1 MKKTQMAA
9 ALAGVLLSAQ
19 LMAQTVVTVN
29 GTKIDSDELDARAKF
44 VQQQSQGQVKDSP
57 ELRQF
62 IANEV
67 VVETVVVQEAR
78 RLKLDQS
85 TDYKTAEADA
95 RRQARDRGLDKQPN
109 FQAHWKRFLN
119 QVLMDVYAQHIVQQD
134 PVTDAQLQE
143 RYNAIKTRYD
153 NTDEVQIGEIITDKA
168 EQAQAAIRELAA
180 KKSFADVARK
190 YSIDPEV
197 KAGQS
202 AISDFM
208 ALVDLKE
215 ARPKIFAAVQN
226 LKAGEFTRQAL
237 NEDNKAFVVFYMST
251 RRKIAVE
258 PFEKVRE
265 GLLNNM
271 RQERV
276 QAAVGALMQKANIVP
291 AQ

>member
-1 MKKTQMAA
+1 M
-9 ALAGVLLSAQ
+9 
-19 LMAQTVVTVN
+19 
-29 GTKIDSDELDARAKF
+29 
-44 VQQQSQGQVKDSP
+44 
-57 ELRQF
+57 
-62 IANEV
+62 

-85 TDYKTAEADA
+85 ADYKTAEADA
-95 RRQARDRGLDKQPN
+95 RRQARDRGLDKQPD
-109 FQAHWKRFLN
+109 FQANWKRFLN
-119 QVLMDVYAQHIVQQD
+119 QVLMDVYAQHIVQQN

-190 YSIDPEV
+190 YSIDPSV
-197 KAGQS
+197 NAGQS

-237 NEDNKAFVVFYMST
+237 NEDNKAFVVFYMSV

>member
-1 MKKTQMAA
+1 MKPTYIAA
-9 ALAGVLLSAQ
+9 ALSAA
-19 LMAQTVVTVN
+19 LISGSLFAQTVVTVN
-29 GTKIDSDELDARAKF
+29 GTKIDSSELDRR
-44 VQQQSQGQVKDSP
+44 VQAVVAGSQGQVQDSP

-62 IANEV
+62 IAQQT
-67 VVETVVVQEAR
+67 VVETVV
-78 RLKLDQS
+78 
-85 TDYKTAEADA
+85 T
-95 RRQARDRGLDKQPN
+95 QAAKKQGLDKSKEYKDVESESMK
-109 FQAHWKRFLN
+109 QAKAQGADKQADFKQQWTDYQN
-119 QVLMDVYAQHIVQQD
+119 QLLMQIYARDVINKN
-134 PVTDAQLQE
+134 PVTDAQVQQ
-143 RYNAIKTRYD
+143 RYNEIKQRYD

>member
-1 MKKTQMAA
+1 M
-9 ALAGVLLSAQ
+9 
-19 LMAQTVVTVN
+19 
-29 GTKIDSDELDARAKF
+29 
-44 VQQQSQGQVKDSP
+44 KDSP

-85 TDYKTAEADA
+85 ADYKTAEADA
-95 RRQARDRGLDKQPN
+95 RRQARDRGLDKQPD
-109 FQAHWKRFLN
+109 FQANWKRFLN
-119 QVLMDVYAQHIVQQD
+119 QVLMDVYAQHIVQQN

-143 RYNAIKTRYD
+143 RYNVIKTRYD

-251 RRKIAVE
+251 RRTIAVE

>member
-1 MKKTQMAA
+1 MKPTYIAA
-9 ALAGVLLSAQ
+9 ALSAVMISGS
-19 LMAQTVVTVN
+19 LFAQTVVTVN
-29 GTKIDSDELDARAKF
+29 GSKIDSSELDRR
-44 VQQQSQGQVKDSP
+44 VQAVVAGSQGQVQDSP

-62 IANEV
+62 IAQQT
-67 VVETVVVQEAR
+67 VVETVV
-78 RLKLDQS
+78 
-85 TDYKTAEADA
+85 T
-95 RRQARDRGLDKQPN
+95 QAAKKQGLDKSKEYKDVESESMK
-109 FQAHWKRFLN
+109 QAKAQGADKQADFKQQWADYQN
-119 QVLMDVYAQHIVQQD
+119 QLLMQVYARDVINKN
-134 PVTDAQLQE
+134 PVTDAQVQQ
-143 RYNAIKTRYD
+143 RYNEIKQRYD

>member
-1 MKKTQMAA
+1 M
-9 ALAGVLLSAQ
+9 
-19 LMAQTVVTVN
+19 
-29 GTKIDSDELDARAKF
+29 
-44 VQQQSQGQVKDSP
+44 
-57 ELRQF
+57 
-62 IANEV
+62 
-67 VVETVVVQEAR
+67 
-78 RLKLDQS
+78 
-85 TDYKTAEADA
+85 
-95 RRQARDRGLDKQPN
+95 
-109 FQAHWKRFLN
+109 
-119 QVLMDVYAQHIVQQD
+119 
-134 PVTDAQLQE
+134 
-143 RYNAIKTRYD
+143 
-153 NTDEVQIGEIITDKA
+153 
-168 EQAQAAIRELAA
+168 AA

-215 ARPKIFAAVQN
+215 ARPKIFTAVQN